1 MDRYTDTVQN
11 EIGNAVAGASV
22 LILDASGQVASL
34 YANRAG
40 TQPLANPVVTDKFG
54 SFTFCAADGLYS
66 ARVSIAG
73 VIKATLPEIRL
84 EDPSNGLAVY
94 AGTGGA
100 ALIGT
105 ASGSTVQADLTG
117 LRTEVDAWE
126 PYTLPAATNSVRGGV
141 RVGSGIN
148 LSGDLISVT
157 PYSLPFAATSILGG
171 VKIGA
176 GLNVTAE
183 GLLSAVAYS
192 LPVAT
197 GSVLGG
203 VKAGA
208 NVSIAGD
215 GTLTFTQYSL
225 PIASAATLGGVRIGE
240 GLAVDGS
247 GILSATGLT
256 TGSVVT
262 VNSVAPVSGNVSLT
276 TDNLP
281 ESGTPTNQWFTAA
294 RVRSAVLTGLSV
306 ATNAMVDAADTL
318 LVALGK
324 LQAQVTARVQK
335 SGDSMSGKLTLPGST
350 SALALLLTNA
360 SEKITIAASPA
371 TGTVNFD
378 VTTQSLLWYTQN
390 ATGNWTIN
398 VRGNASNTLNSMLG
412 IGETVTVSFWAA
424 QGATAYRPTTIQV
437 DGAAPAA
444 IKWQSAAPTA
454 GNSSAIDIYTLSIV
468 KTANATFTVM
478 ASQVPFK

>member
-22 LILDASGQVASL
+22 LILDAAGQSATL

-40 TQPLANPVVTDKFG
+40 TVPLGNPLTTDQLGAF
-54 SFTFCAADGLYS
+54 SFFAADGVYS

-73 VIKATLPEIRL
+73 VFKAELKDIRL

-94 AGTGGA
+94 AASGGA

-126 PYTLPAATNSVRGGV
+126 PYELPAATNAVRGGV

-157 PYSLPFAATSILGG
+157 PYSLPVASASILGG
-171 VKIGA
+171 VKVGT
-176 GLNVTAE
+176 GLNVAGDGTM
-183 GLLSAVAYS
+183 SAVAYT

-203 VKAGA
+203 VKAGN
-208 NVSIAGD
+208 NVSIAAD

-256 TGSVVT
+256 TGSVAT
-262 VNSVAPVSGNVSLT
+262 VNSIAPVSGNVALT

-306 ATNAMVDAADTL
+306 ATNAVVDAADTL

-412 IGETVTVSFWAA
+412 IGEAITVSFWAS
-424 QGATAYRPTTIQV
+424 QGSTAYYPTAIQV
-437 DGAAPAA
+437 DGAAPASV
-444 IKWQSAAPTA
+444 KWQSVAPSA
-454 GNSSAIDIYTLSIV
+454 GNASAIDIYTVAIV
-468 KTANATFTVM
+468 KTANATFTVF
-478 ASQVPFK
+478 ASQVPFR

>member
-40 TQPLANPVVTDKFG
+40 TLPLANPVVTDKFG

-73 VIKATLPEIRL
+73 VVKATLPEIRL

-100 ALIGT
+100 ALIG
-105 ASGSTVQADLTG
+105 SQGGSTVQADLTG

-157 PYSLPFAATSILGG
+157 PYSLP
-171 VKIGA
+171 
-176 GLNVTAE
+176 
-183 GLLSAVAYS
+183 
-192 LPVAT
+192 VAT
-197 GSVLGG
+197 ASVLGG

-208 NVSIAGD
+208 NVTIAGD

-240 GLAVDGS
+240 GLAVDGN
-247 GILSATGLT
+247 GILSAAGLT
-256 TGSVVT
+256 TGSVAT